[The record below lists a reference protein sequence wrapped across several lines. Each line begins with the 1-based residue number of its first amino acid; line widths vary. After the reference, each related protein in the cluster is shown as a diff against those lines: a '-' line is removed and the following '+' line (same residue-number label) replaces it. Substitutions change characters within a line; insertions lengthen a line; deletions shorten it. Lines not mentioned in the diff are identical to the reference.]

1 MATAITKGV
10 QQEEGYYVTVK
21 HFACNNQE
29 DNRMN
34 VSSTVS
40 ERALREIYL
49 RGFERCVRE
58 GHAKGI
64 MTSYNRVN
72 KVYAPNSYDLCT
84 KVLRNEW
91 GFDGVVMTDWFSTKG
106 KGGRNALA
114 MEAGNDLIMPGLGG
128 NKKDILNGVRTGVIS
143 EEDVRRC
150 CGNVIRAILN
160 SATQR
165 EYIG

>member
-1 MATAITKGV
+1 
-10 QQEEGYYVTVK
+10 
-21 HFACNNQE
+21 
-29 DNRMN
+29 
-34 VSSTVS
+34 
-40 ERALREIYL
+40 
-49 RGFERCVRE
+49 
-58 GHAKGI
+58 

-114 MEAGNDLIMPGLGG
+114 MQAGNDLIMPGLGG
-128 NKKDILNGVRTGVIS
+128 NKKDILSGVRTGVIS

-150 CGNVIRAILN
+150 CGNVIRAILD

>member
-1 MATAITKGV
+1 M
-10 QQEEGYYVTVK
+10 K

-29 DNRMN
+29 DNRMK
-34 VSSTVS
+34 VSSNVG

-49 RGFERCVRE
+49 RGFEICVRE
-58 GHAKGI
+58 GHAKGM
-64 MTSYNRVN
+64 MTAYNRIN

-91 GFDGVVMTDWFSTKG
+91 GFDGVVMTDWFSTSGG
-106 KGGRNALA
+106 KMRNSLA
-114 MEAGNDLIMPGLGG
+114 MKAGNDLIMPGLGG
-128 NKKDILNGVRTGVIS
+128 NKKDIIKGVKSGLIA

-150 CGNVIRAILN
+150 CGNVVKAILN